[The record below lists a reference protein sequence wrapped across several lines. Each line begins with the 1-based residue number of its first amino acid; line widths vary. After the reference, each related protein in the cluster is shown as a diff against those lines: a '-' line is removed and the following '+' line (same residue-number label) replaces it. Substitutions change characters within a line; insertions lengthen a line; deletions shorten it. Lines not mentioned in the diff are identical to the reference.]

1 MSTAIQEERSNAESK
16 SAFACQ
22 LFLSRRRRVPFRF
35 RKSSGQGES
44 RLAVK
49 QIEVTLE
56 EGTDFAAAVSPD
68 GRTIVIDLQGTI
80 WQLPATGGTAKALTD
95 ALGDARQPTFSPD
108 GKRIA
113 FQSYRTGNWHLW
125 AVSAE
130 GTDLRQLTF
139 GPFDDR
145 EPHWSSDGSKI
156 VFSSDR
162 EGTYDLWE
170 LEFLTGRLHRLTT
183 GAGNEFTPAW
193 SPDDQRI
200 AFVSEQDLVVVPSI
214 SGSRTTISGEGIS
227 ESLRSVR
234 VLFRQRLGSVMEPRW
249 DDAPFQ
255 RDRRS

>member
-1 MSTAIQEERSNAESK
+1 M
-16 SAFACQ
+16 
-22 LFLSRRRRVPFRF
+22 
-35 RKSSGQGES
+35 
-44 RLAVK
+44 AVK

-145 EPHWSSDGSKI
+145 EPHWSNDGSKI

-170 LEFLTGRLHRLTT
+170 LELEAGRLHRLTT

-193 SPDDQRI
+193 SPDDRRI
-200 AFVSEQDLVVVPSI
+200 AFVSEQDLVVVPSLP
-214 SGSRTTISGEGIS
+214 GSRTTG
-227 ESLRSVR
+227 LRGRHLGVPALGAGPLPR
-234 VLFRQRLGSVMEPRW
+234 WKAADRCDRDRERLGSVMERRW
-249 DDAPFQ
+249 DEAPFQ
-255 RDRRS
+255 RDRSS